1 MDQQEAVMG
10 TKTGIS
16 WTEATWNPIRGCL
29 RVSDGCRFCYA
40 EVVAGRFGGPGQP
53 YEGLT
58 KPFVLKGQSQ
68 GKTSVEPEIEHRW
81 NGAVQLVES
90 HLFDPIKWR
99 KPKVIFVNSMSDL
112 FYEKIPLDYVDR
124 IMAVMVLAQHHT
136 FQVLTKRADRMRDY
150 LNDPEMPERVM
161 AYCESMKPSGLWNGN
176 VYQARYWL
184 IDEPRPIPH
193 IWWGVSAEHQAA
205 ADERVP
211 ALLDANAAVR
221 FVSYEPALGPIDFSA
236 IEADGYRID
245 AIRGGIHDDENGL
258 ISTGGKD
265 VPALDWII
273 IGGESHQDKKRA
285 RPFDIAWARSLIRDA
300 QDEGHSA
307 IYVKQLGSNPV
318 DGETPLVIPGR
329 KSDEPALW
337 PEDVRIQQYPEAAPH
352 D

>member
-16 WTEATWNPIRGCL
+16 WTEATWNPIRGCV
-29 RVSDGCRFCYA
+29 RVSEGCRFCYA
-40 EVVAGRFGGPGQP
+40 EAVAARFSGEGQP
-53 YEGLT
+53 YEGLAKLVT
-58 KPFVLKGQSQ
+58 PAGSATQ
-68 GKTSVEPEIEHRW
+68 EPRW
-81 NGAVQLVES
+81 TGAVQLVED
-90 HLFDPIKWR
+90 HLLDPIKWR

-112 FYEKIPLDYVDR
+112 FYEKIPLAYVDR

-136 FQVLTKRADRMRDY
+136 YQVLTKRADRMRDY
-150 LNDPEMPERVM
+150 LNDPEMPARVM
-161 AYCESMKPSGLWNGN
+161 AIVEELKPNSLWNGS

-184 IDEPRPIPH
+184 IEEKRPVPH
-193 IWWGVSAEHQAA
+193 IWWGVSAEDQSA
-205 ADERVP
+205 ADERIP
-211 ALLDANAAVR
+211 ALLDAQAAVR
-221 FVSYEPALGPIDFSA
+221 FVSYEPALGPINFSA
-236 IEADGYRID
+236 IKADFTAAPDSHFMID
-245 AIRGGIHDDENGL
+245 AIRGGIWDEANGQ

-265 VPALDWII
+265 VAAIDWII

-285 RPFDIAWARSLIRDA
+285 RPFDIAWARSLIKDA

-329 KSDEPALW
+329 KSDDPALW
-337 PEDVRIQQYPEAAPH
+337 PEDVRIQQYPEAAH